1 MSSIQTTSDGSQPR
15 EWSISNR
22 TLIVSAGS
30 KRALAV
36 LNGRDPLVL
45 PPGSV
50 LQFGDPLGELVVTR
64 VRVIVGEGGGVV
76 CVEAEPEPGRYR
88 ASAGPD
94 RPAERPGHLR
104 PVPSQPPRWSRVRP
118 GKADGWPG
126 TRL

>member
-1 MSSIQTTSDGSQPR
+1 MTSIQTTTSDDSQPR

-30 KRALAV
+30 NEALAV
-36 LNGRDPLVL
+36 LNGREPLLL

-50 LQFGDPLGELVVTR
+50 LQFGHPLGELVVTR
-64 VRVIVGEGGGVV
+64 VRVIVGEGAGIV

-88 ASAGPD
+88 ASSGPG

-104 PVPSQPPRWSRVRP
+104 PVPSQPPKWSRVRP
-118 GKADGWPG
+118 GNG
-126 TRL
+126 